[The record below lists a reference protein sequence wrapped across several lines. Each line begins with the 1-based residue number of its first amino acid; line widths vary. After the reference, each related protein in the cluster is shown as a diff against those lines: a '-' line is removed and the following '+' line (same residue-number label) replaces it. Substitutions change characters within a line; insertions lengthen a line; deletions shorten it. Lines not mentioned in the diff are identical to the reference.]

1 MLIAEHEETE
11 ILRHARLRNAPQ
23 RAHGF
28 SIRWLFAVLGWRDV
42 CGRRATIRHAAKFN
56 RLLTVILLSDYR
68 LICWASPVTIRGVTM
83 NGTEPAYFDL
93 ETVALLREV
102 LEDAWALLRPE
113 QRATMLKTTLAER
126 ILKWAAQGER
136 DRERL
141 LDAALMECASEEA

>member
-1 MLIAEHEETE
+1 
-11 ILRHARLRNAPQ
+11 
-23 RAHGF
+23 
-28 SIRWLFAVLGWRDV
+28 
-42 CGRRATIRHAAKFN
+42 
-56 RLLTVILLSDYR
+56 
-68 LICWASPVTIRGVTM
+68 M

-126 ILKWAAQGER
+126 ILKLAARGER